1 MSEPNDPVC
10 PECGTP
16 RASDG
21 TPACS
26 CARRA
31 SDARRDARTAE
42 AAAAED
48 FAPLRIRPFVELGDD
63 AGATDRTTDRTTAD
77 EVPQGTKDL
86 ETSRALATQRGAGGA
101 DDTPTS
107 PLPVPASAPTS
118 PSAPASADAEPVETP
133 TPNSQAP
140 QGPPRKR
147 RPLLIAGAGATVVVL
162 VTGAVLGGLHLY
174 DSPSR
179 ARATSDDVRPP
190 VPDNSTEDG
199 TSPEGQSAATATA
212 SSASS
217 PTSSPVTPPADSS
230 ATPANSSATPS
241 AAPSGTG
248 AGTSAAAPEPTA
260 AEGRPPVLRL
270 GDQGPEVTELQL
282 RLRQI
287 GLYAGDTDGDY
298 DRGVEGSVRTYQL
311 TRVILSDGSG
321 VYGQATRAALESET
335 SEP

>member
-1 MSEPNDPVC
+1 MSEPNGPVC

-26 CARRA
+26 CTRLA

-63 AGATDRTTDRTTAD
+63 AGAADLATAD
-77 EVPQGTKDL
+77 EVPPRSTGL
-86 ETSRALATQRGAGGA
+86 ETSRDLARQGDAGGA
-101 DDTPTS
+101 GTAELAGDADDSPTS
-107 PLPVPASAPTS
+107 PVPAPVPASPDTALG
-118 PSAPASADAEPVETP
+118 ETP
-133 TPNSQAP
+133 APEAEAP

-147 RPLLIAGAGATVVVL
+147 RPLLIAGAGAAMVVL

-179 ARATSDDVRPP
+179 GRAASDDVRAP
-190 VPDNSTEDG
+190 VPDSSTEDG
-199 TSPEGQSAATATA
+199 TSAEGQSAATATA
-212 SSASS
+212 SPASS
-217 PTSSPVTPPADSS
+217 PTPSPSTPPTDSAATRTNSS
-230 ATPANSSATPS
+230 ATPA
-241 AAPSGTG
+241 AAPSSGG
-248 AGTSAAAPEPTA
+248 VGPSAAAPEPTA
-260 AEGRPPVLRL
+260 AEGEPPVLRL
-270 GDQGPEVTELQL
+270 GDQGPQVTELQL

-287 GLYAGDTDGDY
+287 GLYAGDIDGDY

-311 TRVILSDGSG
+311 TRVILSDESG
-321 VYGQATRAALESET
+321 VYGQATRAALESES